1 MKNRKKQNEKKQT
14 LHQQIRKAI
23 FLFALVPLTLVAI
36 LSFYFLYQNRVGRTV
51 QDTKEKLQ
59 AQVEAMESEMSM
71 IELMARSIWADT
83 TFTTE
88 VGQAAIN
95 DKLGEYNKYLF
106 QERTLSTLKIVT
118 SISQVQAARLHLEY
132 QGLREYGRYL
142 YSMDKAKK
150 STWYSERNGIGYSG
164 KWYWNSLDEQVR
176 IGYSDYFSEKNMAS
190 YVIPVKI
197 SNDLT
202 GIFEIVIPMRMLLSE
217 LYSNNKNSD
226 VFMMDANGVIYGL
239 GSNGKYAGITK
250 NELEKIAKIESFFE
264 DDQDIYVCKCI
275 WNGEPTLL
283 TAERNPRTNVYVM
296 KILSMKKQYQK
307 MFIEL
312 FGLIVLES
320 VIVLV
325 LYLVMSRIVG
335 KLLRDFDVFSSCI
348 KEVEKGN
355 LNVRIPVL
363 SQLEVNDMAI
373 EYNKML
379 CKVTELMD
387 TAVRRE
393 VMVKEAQI
401 RSLEKQINSH
411 FLYNVLDA
419 IRMMAEVKGIYNV
432 SDALLA
438 LARMF
443 RYNLKVDSHYVL
455 LQEEITYLENYL
467 KLCNIRYDYYI
478 TLSENITDEV
488 RNLKVPK
495 IILQPIAENSIV
507 HGLDELAEDTTIYLK
522 VYQKENVAY
531 IEMTD
536 MGKGM
541 DEAELQNVRGTVTF
555 GGGGEHSTNGI
566 GLHNI
571 HERIQLMYGSEYG
584 VEVYSKK
591 QCYTKIVLKIP
602 VQK

>member
-325 LYLVMSRIVG
+325 LYLVISRIVG

>member
-150 STWYSERNGIGYSG
+150 STWYSERNGIGYSR

-325 LYLVMSRIVG
+325 LYLVISRIVG